1 MNKIISLLVC
11 VVTLCGAYLNVSAT
25 QEVSEC
31 DSAKCDTGFIDT
43 PGDTYFAFPK
53 LNNDYIQDQ
62 DILTIVNVFNQNI
75 DDDKLLHS
83 FVDSIFQCI
92 ILRTDAKNNKVLGY
106 CDYDKQYLVITSD
119 TVISK
124 KELSRLKKEYDV
136 KLFGEGLLPESIS
149 DWISTDVDRK
159 LLRKS
164 RKLTLKSLAKNHLS
178 GIGIVA
184 FNPIT
189 GIAIIQTNG
198 HYYYPHFR
206 LELDNYIDKKTK
218 GECMSVEELSKNEKW
233 SDSFRESFIKKW
245 GDF

>member
-11 VVTLCGAYLNVSAT
+11 VVTFCGASLNATAT
-25 QEVSEC
+25 QVVSESDSVKC
-31 DSAKCDTGFIDT
+31 DSGFIDM

-53 LNNDYIQDQ
+53 CSNDYHH
-62 DILTIVNVFNQNI
+62 
-75 DDDKLLHS
+75 KLII
-83 FVDSIFQCI
+83 VDSIFQCI
-92 ILRTDAKNNKVLGY
+92 ILRTNAKNNKVLGY
-106 CDYDKQYLVITSD
+106 SDHDKQYLVVTSD

-124 KELSRLKKEYDV
+124 KELLRLKKEFDV
-136 KLFGEGLLPESIS
+136 KLFGKGLLPESIS
-149 DWISTDVDRK
+149 DWISTDGDRK

-164 RKLTLKSLAKNHLS
+164 RKLTLKSLEKILRPFS
-178 GIGIVA
+178 IVA
-184 FNPIT
+184 FNPLT
-189 GIAIIQTNG
+189 GSSIYKANG
-198 HYYYPHFR
+198 LYDIRDPHFR

>member
-1 MNKIISLLVC
+1 MC
-11 VVTLCGAYLNVSAT
+11 VITLCVASLNVNAT
-25 QEVSEC
+25 QEISESDSVKC
-31 DSAKCDTGFIDT
+31 DSGFIEI

-53 LNNDYIQDQ
+53 LNNSYNQDQ

-75 DDDKLLHS
+75 GDNKLLHS
-83 FVDSIFQCI
+83 YVDSIFQCI
-92 ILRTDAKNNKVLGY
+92 ILRTDANKNEVLGY
-106 CDYDKQYLVITSD
+106 SDYDKQYLVVTSD

-136 KLFGEGLLPESIS
+136 KLFGEGILPESIS
-149 DWISTDVDRK
+149 DRISTDVDRK

-164 RKLTLKSLAKNHLS
+164 RKLTLKKLNKSNLS
-178 GIGIVA
+178 IIGIVA

-189 GIAIIQTNG
+189 GIAIIQTSG

-218 GECMSVEELSKNEKW
+218 GECMSVEELRKNEKW

-245 GDF
+245 GALLAPKK